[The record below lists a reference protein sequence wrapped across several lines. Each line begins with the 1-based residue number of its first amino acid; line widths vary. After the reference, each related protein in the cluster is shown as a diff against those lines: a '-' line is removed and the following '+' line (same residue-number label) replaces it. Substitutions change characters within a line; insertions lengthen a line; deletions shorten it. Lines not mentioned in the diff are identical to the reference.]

1 MAMTGSMGR
10 LAEGDHGVDIPGTQ
24 RGDELGVMAKAVLV
38 FKENMI
44 KAKELAAKE
53 AEAQQQREV
62 RARTIDTLTEGFDQE
77 ASLVLKT
84 VASAATEMQA
94 TAAQMTSKEEETSR
108 QAEAGAAAPG
118 R

>member
-44 KAKELAAKE
+44 KAKELAARE
-53 AEAQQQREV
+53 AEAQVQREA
-62 RARTIDTLTEGFDQE
+62 RARTIDTSSDEHTSELQSHMRISYAVFC
-77 ASLVLKT
+77 LKQNT
-84 VASAATEMQA
+84 RIKNDANRHINTI
-94 TAAQMTSKEEETSR
+94 
-108 QAEAGAAAPG
+108 
-118 R
+118 